1 MTAIEAI
8 GVVVPAHDEED
19 LLGACLAALARAAQ
33 EARPLV
39 RDARIWVVLDACSD
53 RSEEI
58 ARAAGVEIV
67 RVDACNVGR
76 ARAAGVEALTAT
88 LADVPPARLWIG
100 NTDAD
105 STVPPHW
112 LTDQLRL
119 ADAGA
124 DVVIGTVRPD
134 FRDLSP
140 EQSAAWWATHTP
152 GIANG
157 HVHGANLGIRASALL
172 TAGGYAPLAEHED
185 VDLVERMR
193 RASAVCAASD
203 AAWVQTSGRA
213 FGRTDGGYARYL
225 REDLIALAR
234 QVPASA
240 AALSDVAA
248 SEPAAPGGSES
259 AARREVRDRDG
270 AARA

>member
-8 GVVVPAHDEED
+8 GVVVPAHDEEE
-19 LLGACLAALARAAQ
+19 LLGACLAALARAA
-33 EARPLV
+33 EMARPLV
-39 RDARIWVVLDACSD
+39 REVRTWVVLDACRD

-58 ARAAGVEIV
+58 ARAAGVDIV
-67 RVDACNVGR
+67 RIDACTVGR
-76 ARAAGVEALTAT
+76 ARAAGVEALTAAF
-88 LADVPPARLWIG
+88 ADVPPARLWIA

-134 FRDLSP
+134 FRDLSA

-152 GIANG
+152 GVANG

-193 RASAVCAASD
+193 RAGAVCAASD

-225 REDLIALAR
+225 REDLIALAQR
-234 QVPASA
+234 TAASG
-240 AALSDVAA
+240 